1 MSWLALEGKV
11 VVVTGAGGGIG
22 KSIAEAFAGV
32 GAKVAL
38 LDINAEAVATSARAA
53 GGLGQAIGLAC
64 DVTSDASVVDALAAV
79 SQTLG
84 TPDVLVNNAAFLSPG
99 NLDAVDITAW
109 QRMLEVNLTGYLRCA
124 QVFGKPMLERG
135 SGALVH
141 IGSISGNHQQAY
153 SNAYS
158 ASKAGVSMLS
168 RQLAYEWGPQGVRS
182 NVVAPG
188 LVRTALSEAF
198 YADPKTKAARE
209 KVVPLRRIGRTQDI
223 SEAVLFFA
231 SERASYI
238 SGQEVIVD
246 GGYAQTLMSHVPRP
260 GYSDD

>member
-1 MSWLALEGKV
+1 MGWLGLEGRV
-11 VVVTGAGGGIG
+11 AVVTGAAGGIG
-22 KSIAEAFAGV
+22 KAIAQGFAMQ
-32 GAKVAL
+32 GAQVAL
-38 LDINAEAVATSARAA
+38 LDLNAAAVTASAAEI
-53 GGLGQAIGLAC
+53 GGLGIAC
-64 DVTSDASVVDALAAV
+64 DVTDADSVAAAV
-79 SQTLG
+79 EQVARDLG
-84 TPDVLVNNAAFLSPG
+84 VADVLVNNAAFLSPG
-99 NLDAVDITAW
+99 NLDMVDIAMW
-109 QRMLEVNLTGYLRCA
+109 QKMLEVNLTGYLRCA
-124 QVFGKPMLERG
+124 QAFGAAMLARG

-141 IGSISGNHQQAY
+141 VGSISGNHQQAF

-168 RQLAYEWGPQGVRS
+168 RQLAFEWGPRGVRS

-209 KVVPLRRIGRTQDI
+209 AVVPLRRIGRVEDI
-223 SEAVLFFA
+223 ADAVLFFA
-231 SERASYI
+231 SDRAGYV

-260 GYSDD
+260 GYADD